1 MAGSDSLSNDSLSR
15 IEGVGGG
22 ALEDSKEL
30 QLSELP
36 GIKEPEAFKLIRSE
50 NVRPNNRQ

>member
-1 MAGSDSLSNDSLSR
+1 MAYSDSLSNESLSR